1 MEGLS
6 FEERYLR
13 LRDEHGGLT
22 QRCNEQE
29 DTIRRMNTKLAQ
41 IEKSLKLKQRLDASG
56 AAPLD
61 SAQVHLIAD
70 SYMSS
75 RFAVEILLLLRNIRR
90 SKKFGKLATA
100 TARQQRQ

>member
-13 LRDEHGGLT
+13 LRDAHGGLT

-61 SAQVHLIAD
+61 SAQVNLVAGKSEIAC
-70 SYMSS
+70 YVV
-75 RFAVEILLLLRNIRR
+75 AALLSTGTAENAATLLRV
-90 SKKFGKLATA
+90 
-100 TARQQRQ
+100 

>member
-56 AAPLD
+56 AAPPD
-61 SAQVHLIAD
+61 SAQVNLVAGKSAITC
-70 SYMSS
+70 Y
-75 RFAVEILLLLRNIRR
+75 AVAALLSLRMLENTI
-90 SKKFGKLATA
+90 SK
-100 TARQQRQ
+100 